1 MIPSMAEV
9 LERFRYSLE
18 SDASVVPVALLSLAD
33 PDLAGLTDVPLNCP
47 AVVAW
52 HQERVV
58 GAALLVHDHDSMEVI
73 NLAVEPDWQGQSIG
87 TALLERS
94 IAHAR
99 ENAARRLVIRTSST
113 SVRQLLLY
121 QRVGF
126 RLSTIDHGHFT
137 RNYFRPVIENGVRCI
152 DRVTLA
158 FPILRE
164 DERRAL
170 VDEYWCDFV
179 LRNGTF
185 TGVDYAVWSFGDG
198 PLLANQLLNLVI
210 DGKKQATAT
219 LQATL
224 DRDGESAPV
233 VGGVS
238 VITYADGS
246 PGAVIQTTGVE
257 VVPFSEVGAEH
268 ARLEGEG
275 DLSLDQWRTNHERFF
290 SRECARHGISFSP
303 DLPVVCERF
312 ALLDVNRELAYAV
325 G

>member
-1 MIPSMAEV
+1 MIPAMAEV

-33 PDLAGLTDVPLNCP
+33 PDLAGLTDVPLHCP
-47 AVVAW
+47 AVVAR
-52 HQERVV
+52 QEEQIV

-73 NLAVEPDWQGQSIG
+73 NLAVDPSWQGQGVG
-87 TALLERS
+87 TTLLERS

-99 ENAARRLVIRTSST
+99 EKGVRRLIIRTAST

-158 FPILRE
+158 FPMLRDE
-164 DERRAL
+164 ERRAL

-185 TGVDYAVWSFGDG
+185 AGVDYAVWSFGDG

-210 DGKKQATAT
+210 DGRKQATAT

-224 DRDGESAPV
+224 ELEGEVVPV

-246 PGAVIQTTGVE
+246 PGAIIQTTGVE

-275 DLSLDQWRTNHERFF
+275 DLSLEQWRRDHERFF
-290 SRECARHGISFSP
+290 LRELARHGRPFSP